1 MPIKYAT
8 CKTDWSN
15 LLCPTH
21 HAWTVRE
28 AIPAVTY
35 RIARAAV
42 PLVAPCKSTAA
53 ADRSVAVAVAVT
65 ASDR

>member
-8 CKTDWSN
+8 CRIMDEWI
-15 LLCPTH
+15 TH

-28 AIPAVTY
+28 PIPAVTY